1 MNQEHESRL
10 CYESRTCNI
19 YKKGRGVKEH
29 FSTPITPGFRKAEE
43 NQVDPVSCQNI
54 CS

>member
-1 MNQEHESRL
+1 MNQEHA
-10 CYESRTCNI
+10 TF
-19 YKKGRGVKEH
+19 YKKAGGEGGVKGH